1 MSNFTEAADTIKRIA
16 FQYQGILE
24 LGQHLEQIGSLESAM
39 AGWKTQHD
47 QAYAA
52 AVQAK
57 ADLADLRAQIDV
69 ETTRG
74 DSLAKERNE
83 ALRTKTADATLQ
95 ANAIITQAQDHATQI
110 LAMERANRESAI
122 VDLVASRAAVQADLA
137 GLTAQVAQTKA
148 DLIAAQAQLASA
160 HADLEAI
167 RGMAKRMVA

>member
-52 AVQAK
+52 AVRAK
-57 ADLADLRAQIDV
+57 ADLADLRAQIDQ
-69 ETTRG
+69 ETARGESLLKTR
-74 DSLAKERNE
+74 LALLED
-83 ALRTKTADATLQ
+83 KTHAARLQ
-95 ANAIITQAQDHATQI
+95 ATEIVQQAQDKATAI
-110 LAMERANRESAI
+110 LAAERAQRESAI

-137 GLTAQVAQTKA
+137 GLHAQVT
-148 DLIAAQAQLASA
+148 QAK
-160 HADLEAI
+160 ADLEAVQAHLTSAQADLDTI
-167 RGMAKRMVA
+167 RGVAKRMVA